1 MDRKLVLEEKKPFPI
16 LGCFRAGIFI
26 FFGLLLAAIVSGL
39 LIPDVREYFL
49 TTALKEA
56 SVRFSSPEV
65 PKAIDSTR
73 ASELETKI
81 AVLSTSN
88 KVVEEID
95 VSEDELNALLE
106 SQFRNSSNT
115 NIDVRVKLKER
126 EAKIFFKIKD
136 KEMPWVEAT
145 ILNTNKGSL
154 QLKDI
159 KLGPVNITAD
169 NLRDGL
175 KQYKVGLEDVNFEKI
190 DELLSQALQ
199 TTNSKYIIDTVD
211 VYVGYIKIRFI
222 KK

>member
-1 MDRKLVLEEKKPFPI
+1 MDKKLVLEEKKSFPV
-16 LGCFRAGIFI
+16 LGCLRAGCFVVM
-26 FFGLLLAAIVSGL
+26 GLLLAAIVSGL
-39 LIPDVREYFL
+39 LIPNVREYFL
-49 TTALKEA
+49 NTALKEA

-73 ASELETKI
+73 VTELQTKL

-88 KVVEEID
+88 KVVEEMSI
-95 VSEDELNALLE
+95 SEDELNALLE
-106 SQFRNSSNT
+106 LQFRQSTNT
-115 NIDVRVKLKER
+115 NVDVRVKLKER
-126 EAKIFFKIKD
+126 EAKIFLKVKD
-136 KEMPWVEAT
+136 KDMPWVEAT
-145 ILNTNKGSL
+145 ILNTNTGHL
-154 QLKDI
+154 QLKDM

-211 VYVGYIKIRFI
+211 VYLGYIKIRFI

>member
-1 MDRKLVLEEKKPFPI
+1 MDKKLVLEEKKSFPV
-16 LGCFRAGIFI
+16 LGCLRAGCFI
-26 FFGLLLAAIVSGL
+26 VLGLLLAAIISGL

-73 ASELETKI
+73 AGELETKV

-88 KVVEEID
+88 KVVEEISI
-95 VSEDELNALLE
+95 SEDELNAVLE
-106 SQFRNSSNT
+106 KRFRQSSNT
-115 NIDVRVKLKER
+115 NVDVRVKLKER
-126 EAKIFFKIKD
+126 EAKIFLKVKD
-136 KEMPWVEAT
+136 KDMPWVEAT
-145 ILNTNKGSL
+145 ILNTNTGHL

-159 KLGPVNITAD
+159 KLGPINITAE

-190 DELLSQALQ
+190 DEILSQALE
-199 TTNSKYIIDTVD
+199 TTNSKYMIDTVD
-211 VYVGYIKIRFI
+211 VYLGYIKIRFI

>member
-65 PKAIDSTR
+65 PKAIDSTS

-115 NIDVRVKLKER
+115 NVDVRVKLKER

-159 KLGPVNITAD
+159 KLGPINITAD

-211 VYVGYIKIRFI
+211 VYMVYIKIRFI

>member
-1 MDRKLVLEEKKPFPI
+1 MDKKLVLEEKKSFPV
-16 LGCFRAGIFI
+16 LGCLRAGCFI
-26 FFGLLLAAIVSGL
+26 VLGLLLAAIISGL

-49 TTALKEA
+49 NTALKEA

-73 ASELETKI
+73 AGELETKI

-88 KVVEEID
+88 KVVEEMSI
-95 VSEDELNALLE
+95 SEDELNAVLE
-106 SQFRNSSNT
+106 KRFRQSSNT
-115 NIDVRVKLKER
+115 NVDVRVKLKER
-126 EAKIFFKIKD
+126 EAKIFLKVKD
-136 KEMPWVEAT
+136 KDMPWVEAT
-145 ILNTNKGSL
+145 ILNTNTGHL
-154 QLKDI
+154 QLKDM
-159 KLGPVNITAD
+159 KLGPINLTAD

-211 VYVGYIKIRFI
+211 VYMGYIKIRFI

>member
-1 MDRKLVLEEKKPFPI
+1 MDKKLVLEEKKPFPI

-73 ASELETKI
+73 VTELQTKL

-88 KVVEEID
+88 KVVEEMS

-106 SQFRNSSNT
+106 SRFRNSSNT
-115 NIDVRVKLKER
+115 NVDVRVKLKER
-126 EAKIFFKIKD
+126 EVKIFFKIKD

-145 ILNTNKGSL
+145 ILNTNKGHL

-159 KLGPVNITAD
+159 KLGPINITAE

-190 DELLSQALQ
+190 DELLSQALE
-199 TTNSKYIIDTVD
+199 TTNTKYMIDTVD
-211 VYVGYIKIRFI
+211 VYLGYIKIRFI

>member
-1 MDRKLVLEEKKPFPI
+1 MDKKLVLEEKKSFPI
-16 LGCFRAGIFI
+16 LGCLRASIFI
-26 FFGLLLAAIVSGL
+26 FLGLLLAAIISGL

-73 ASELETKI
+73 AGELETKV

-88 KVVEEID
+88 KVVEEMS
-95 VSEDELNALLE
+95 VSEDELNAILE
-106 SQFRNSSNT
+106 KRFRQSSNT
-115 NIDVRVKLKER
+115 NVDVRVKLKER
-126 EAKIFFKIKD
+126 EAKIFLKVKD
-136 KEMPWVEAT
+136 KDMPWVEAT
-145 ILNTNKGSL
+145 ILNTNTGHL

-159 KLGPVNITAD
+159 KLGPVNITAE

-190 DELLSQALQ
+190 DELLSQALE
-199 TTNSKYIIDTVD
+199 TTNSKYMIDTVD
-211 VYVGYIKIRFI
+211 VYLGYIKIRFI